1 MLYLD
6 LFKHGYAHRTPA
18 TGIVHPRDID
28 YLKRLYTF
36 NKDAIQTYYLDRN
49 FAVKNTNI
57 ISRLVEH
64 FPVYLNYDSYRYI
77 EMIDRKLTY
86 LAKHFEFTNDTELGM
101 LHPPYFFGNEG
112 DEIIFAGYENFNAD
126 AFVKGWKTESCV
138 RTLLHPRDDTK
149 LLLPLGND
157 NGCRGGLSSLFIDVH
172 KLAIKYREFSRE
184 QLSKTDGQ
192 PVLTKNHFVI
202 KYVLSGMM
210 GDIMDHTLMNMLMDR
225 FYGIKPT
232 VPNKKHPFKI
242 FEPTS
247 QLDRY
252 LDDTL
257 DVITSK
263 PVDFMNLLRNIKLV
277 NCNDASELL
286 TLPDFYGSRQVQ
298 AAVVGTRIDHML
310 FLIDVCK
317 NKDTNIHHLNDWKR
331 LAKRLQGD
339 SNISRFYHYSLE
351 KSLREKLDRLQQ
363 V

>member
-6 LFKHGYAHRTPA
+6 LFNNGYTRRTPA
-18 TGIVHPRDID
+18 TGIVQPRDLD
-28 YLKRLYTF
+28 YLKRLYIF

-57 ISRLVEH
+57 LSRLVEH

-77 EMIDRKLTY
+77 EMIDRKLAY

-101 LHPPYFFGNEG
+101 LHPPYFFGNGG

-126 AFVKGWKTESCV
+126 AYARGWRTESCV

-157 NGCRGGLSSLFIDVH
+157 NGSRGGLSSLFIDVH

-184 QLSKTDGQ
+184 QLTKTDGQ
-192 PVLTKNHFVI
+192 PVLNKNHFVI

-210 GDIMDHTLMNMLMDR
+210 GEIIDHTLMNLLMDR
-225 FYGIKPT
+225 FYGVKPT
-232 VPNKKHPFKI
+232 VATKKHPFKI
-242 FEPTS
+242 FEPTT

-257 DVITSK
+257 DVIASK
-263 PVDFMNLLRNIKLV
+263 NADFVNILRNIKMINTL
-277 NCNDASELL
+277 DASELL
-286 TLPDFYGSRQVQ
+286 ILPDFYGSRQIQ
-298 AAVVGTRIDHML
+298 SAVIGTRIDHML
-310 FLIDVCK
+310 FLYDVCK
-317 NKDTNIHHLNDWKR
+317 SKDVNIHYLNDWKR
-331 LAKRLQGD
+331 LAKRLSRD
-339 SNISRFYHYSLE
+339 SNISRFYHYTLE
-351 KSLREKLDRLQQ
+351 KSVREKLDRLQQ
-363 V
+363 L